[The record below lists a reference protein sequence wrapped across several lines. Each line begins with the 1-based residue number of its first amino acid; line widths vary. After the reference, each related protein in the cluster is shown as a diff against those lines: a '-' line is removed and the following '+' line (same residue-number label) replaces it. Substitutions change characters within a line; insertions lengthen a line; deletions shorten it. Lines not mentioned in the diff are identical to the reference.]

1 MKRRDELQELR
12 SLPVKKIS
20 DKITESQKQ
29 LILLEQDRLLG
40 KIKNTRQLSTL
51 RRSIARMKTILDE
64 KITAEI
70 ENK

>member
-12 SLPVKKIS
+12 SLPANKLS

-51 RRSIARMKTILDE
+51 RRSVARMKTILDE